1 MTHGQRGPETPE
13 DNGERS
19 GAPPAPS
26 PVVVAAA
33 ASRGRL
39 FSARAR
45 LRNYFLTGLIVAGPL
60 ALTIYITWWIVGA
73 IDGWVKPFVPDRYWP
88 DAYFSVSVPGFG
100 LVVALIALTL
110 LGFLTANL
118 VGRTLVSS
126 SETLLERMP
135 VVSGLYRGIKQIF
148 ETAFSPGGT
157 SFRKVAL
164 VQFPTPGTWSIVFV
178 SSPPPAEMAR
188 PLPGGAEADY
198 VGVFLPCSP
207 NPTTGFFFYLP
218 RKDIVEVSI
227 SVDEAAKLVMSA
239 GLIQPEEYQRRA
251 QAMVDD
257 PHAPAGAQDEP
268 ASAREQATEPPVRQ

>member
-1 MTHGQRGPETPE
+1 MTDGQREPESPE
-13 DNGERS
+13 DNAAPRQ
-19 GAPPAPS
+19 APPTPPPA
-26 PVVVAAA
+26 VVAAA

-88 DAYFSVSVPGFG
+88 DAYLSVSVPGFG

-178 SSPPPAEMAR
+178 SSPPPPDMAR
-188 PLPGGAEADY
+188 PLPGGADAGY

-239 GLIQPEEYQRRA
+239 GLIQPEEHQRRM
-251 QAMVDD
+251 QAMMDD
-257 PHAPAGAQDEP
+257 PDTPADAPLPEKP
-268 ASAREQATEPPVRQ
+268 ASG

>member
-1 MTHGQRGPETPE
+1 M
-13 DNGERS
+13 
-19 GAPPAPS
+19 
-26 PVVVAAA
+26 VAAA
-33 ASRGRL
+33 ASSGRL

-88 DAYFSVSVPGFG
+88 DAYLSVSVPGFG
-100 LVVALIALTL
+100 LVVALFALTL

-178 SSPPPAEMAR
+178 SAPPPADMAR
-188 PLPGGAEADY
+188 PLPGGAGADY

-239 GLIQPEEYQRRA
+239 GLIQPEEHQRRM

-257 PHAPAGAQDEP
+257 PDTPADAPPPENP
-268 ASAREQATEPPVRQ
+268 A